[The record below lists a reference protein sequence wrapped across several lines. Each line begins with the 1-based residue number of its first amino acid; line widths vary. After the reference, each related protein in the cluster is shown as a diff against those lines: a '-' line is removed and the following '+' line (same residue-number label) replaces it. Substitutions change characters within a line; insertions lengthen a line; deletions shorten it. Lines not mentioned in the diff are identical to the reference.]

1 MSASES
7 HILPVY
13 SPPEQIFVRGEG
25 CWIWDEKGDKYLDCI
40 AGIAV
45 NALGHAP
52 PVLQKALTEQAA
64 KLWHTSNMFKVKGQ
78 EELAAKYV
86 RDSFADVVFFT
97 NSGTEAIEGALKT
110 ARKYHTANGHPE
122 RIDIIGFQGSF
133 HGRSYAAI
141 NASGNPSYLDGFG
154 PRLPG
159 FIQIPFG
166 DEAALRAAIGPTT
179 AALIIEPVQGE
190 GGVRAVPEE
199 TLRLYRKLA
208 DENGFL
214 LIFDEVQS
222 GAGRTGKMWAHQW
235 SSIAPDIMAVAKG
248 VGGGFPMGAFLA
260 TKEAAKG
267 MVRGVHGTTFGGNPL
282 AMAVGN
288 ACYDEL
294 SKPALLEHVNT
305 VANHLTQALEGL
317 KDRHPNLV
325 VDVRGKGLLRGLKL
339 TVDPKP
345 IQGALRDRKVLVG
358 VAGDNVLRLAPPL
371 VITETEV
378 RQAVDAI
385 DAALTAYAMQ
395 ASA

>member
-1 MSASES
+1 MSAAES

-13 SPPEQIFVRGEG
+13 SPPEQVFVRGEG
-25 CWIWDEKGDKYLDCI
+25 CWIWDEKGDRYLDCI

-52 PVLQKALTEQAA
+52 PVLVKALTEQANR
-64 KLWHTSNMFKVKGQ
+64 LWHTSNMFKVKGQ

-97 NSGTEAIEGALKT
+97 NSGTEAIEGSLKT
-110 ARKYHTANGHPE
+110 ARKYHTANNNPE
-122 RIDIIGFQGSF
+122 RVDIIGFQGSF

-141 NASGNPSYLDGFG
+141 NASGNPGYLDGFG

-159 FIQIPFG
+159 FIQAPFG
-166 DEAALRAAIGPTT
+166 DIEALKQLVGPTT
-179 AALIIEPVQGE
+179 AAVIIEPVQGE
-190 GGVRAVPEE
+190 GGVRAASDEY
-199 TLRLYRKLA
+199 LRALRKLA
-208 DENGFL
+208 DETGFL

-235 SSIAPDIMAVAKG
+235 AGVTPDIMAVAKG
-248 VGGGFPMGAFLA
+248 VGGGFPMGAFLC
-260 TKEAAKG
+260 TREAAKG
-267 MVRGVHGTTFGGNPL
+267 MTRGVHGTTFGGNPL

-294 SKPALLEHVNT
+294 SKPEFLAHVNKI
-305 VANHLTQALEGL
+305 ANQLGQALEGL
-317 KDRHPNLV
+317 KDRHPELV
-325 VDVRGKGLLRGLKL
+325 VAVTGKGLLRGLKL
-339 TVDPKP
+339 KIDPKG
-345 IQGALRDRKVLVG
+345 IQGQLRERKVLVG

-371 VITETEV
+371 IIDEAQIS
-378 RQAVDAI
+378 QAVDAI
-385 DAALTAYAMQ
+385 DAVLAAQMAQ